1 MSYVESSGDTPR
13 HMRPGQV
20 NNLLFAE
27 YGFSTASNGRKSG
40 DSMIETR
47 LTVTHKVGLHAR
59 PAALFVQTANG
70 NLVDAKSIIMVLT
83 LGVMKDHEIC
93 IQAEGAD
100 QDKAID
106 ALTSLVASNFGE
118 G

>member
-1 MSYVESSGDTPR
+1 
-13 HMRPGQV
+13 
-20 NNLLFAE
+20 
-27 YGFSTASNGRKSG
+27 
-40 DSMIETR
+40 MIETR
-47 LTVTHKVGLHAR
+47 LIVTHKVGLHAR
-59 PAALFVQTANG
+59 PAALFVQTANKFTSSIKVRNLTSNG

-100 QDKAID
+100 EANAID
-106 ALTSLVASNFGE
+106 VLTSLVAGNFGE

>member
-1 MSYVESSGDTPR
+1 M
-13 HMRPGQV
+13 
-20 NNLLFAE
+20 
-27 YGFSTASNGRKSG
+27 ASNGRKPG
-40 DSMIETR
+40 DFMVETR

-59 PAALFVQTANG
+59 PAALFVQTANKFASSIKVKNLTSHG

-100 QDKAID
+100 EDKALA
-106 ALTSLVASNFGE
+106 ALASLVEANFGE